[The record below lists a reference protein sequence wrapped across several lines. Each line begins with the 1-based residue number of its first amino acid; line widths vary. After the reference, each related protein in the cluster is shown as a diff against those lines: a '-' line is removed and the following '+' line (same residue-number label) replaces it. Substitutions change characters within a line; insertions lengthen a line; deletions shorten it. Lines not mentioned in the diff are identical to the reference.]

1 MDIKTLQKDN
11 ADLQKQ
17 NNKRNFVIAGFM
29 IAGAV
34 GGFVI
39 AKSMKTK
46 TLVQI
51 GATVGGSL
59 LLGVPVLLMTR
70 KKAVERTKKI
80 KENEEI
86 IKGLQSIG
94 VMTNVVKQNLP
105 NLDMFNVISKQP
117 TVQVSTNPK
126 PGIGVLTVEEQNK
139 INNTTRNK
147 PGIGVLTVE
156 EQNKMTNPLG
166 TVSLNRM
173 V

>member
-1 MDIKTLQKDN
+1 MIDIKTRLQKDN

-51 GATVGGSL
+51 GATLGGSL

-80 KENEEI
+80 KENEDAI
-86 IKGLQSIG
+86 SALKSIS
-94 VMTNVVKQNLP
+94 VISDVVKDTIPLTDMVKNVTATKTPVQQPVQQNASP
-105 NLDMFNVISKQP
+105 
-117 TVQVSTNPK
+117 
-126 PGIGVLTVEEQNK
+126 
-139 INNTTRNK
+139 K

-156 EQNKMTNPLG
+156 EQNKMTNPPG

>member
-1 MDIKTLQKDN
+1 MMDIKTLQKDN

-51 GATVGGSL
+51 GATLGGSL
-59 LLGVPVLLMTR
+59 LLGVPVLLITR
-70 KKAVERTKKI
+70 KKALERTKKI
-80 KENEEI
+80 KENEET
-86 IKGLQSIG
+86 IKGLQN
-94 VMTNVVKQNLP
+94 VAVLNTVVKENIP
-105 NLDMFNVISKQP
+105 NLDMFNVIPKQP

-139 INNTTRNK
+139 
-147 PGIGVLTVE
+147 
-156 EQNKMTNPLG
+156 MTNPLG
-166 TVSLNRM
+166 TVSLTKM

>member
-1 MDIKTLQKDN
+1 
-11 ADLQKQ
+11 
-17 NNKRNFVIAGFM
+17 M

-80 KENEEI
+80 KENEET
-86 IKGLQSIG
+86 IKGLQSLG

-105 NLDMFNVISKQP
+105 NLDMFNEMMYVTKAQQRKGGYNEIVRNMVIAA
-117 TVQVSTNPK
+117 
-126 PGIGVLTVEEQNK
+126 
-139 INNTTRNK
+139 
-147 PGIGVLTVE
+147 
-156 EQNKMTNPLG
+156 
-166 TVSLNRM
+166 SLMKGNFHDSFLWALQ
-173 V
+173 